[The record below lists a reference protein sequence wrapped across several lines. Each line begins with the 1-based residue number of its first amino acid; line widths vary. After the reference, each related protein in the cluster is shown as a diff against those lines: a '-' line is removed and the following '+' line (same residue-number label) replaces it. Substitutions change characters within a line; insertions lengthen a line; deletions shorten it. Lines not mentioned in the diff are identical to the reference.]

1 MSNLQTY
8 IQNTYQ
14 KQIADCSNEELYLA
28 LLNYT
33 KLASAQKPVN
43 TGKKKL
49 YYISAEFLIGK
60 LLSNNLINLG
70 LYDDVK
76 HELAAAG
83 KDLIEV
89 EEVELE
95 PSLGNGGLGRLAACF
110 LDSIATLGLNG
121 DGVGLNYHFGLF
133 QQVLKNN
140 EQTTIPN
147 FWLTEQ
153 NWLVRSS
160 RSYQVPFAHFTLTST
175 LYDIDVPGYKT
186 ATKNRLRL
194 FDFDSVDSSII

>member
-8 IQNTYQ
+8 IKNTYS
-14 KQIADCSNEELYLA
+14 KNLADCSNEELYLA

-76 HELAAAG
+76 QELADAG
-83 KDLIEV
+83 KKL
-89 EEVELE
+89 
-95 PSLGNGGLGRLAACF
+95 S
-110 LDSIATLGLNG
+110 
-121 DGVGLNYHFGLF
+121 
-133 QQVLKNN
+133 
-140 EQTTIPN
+140 
-147 FWLTEQ
+147 W
-153 NWLVRSS
+153 
-160 RSYQVPFAHFTLTST
+160 
-175 LYDIDVPGYKT
+175 
-186 ATKNRLRL
+186 NRLWVTEAWAVWLPASWTLLRHL
-194 FDFDSVDSSII
+194 VSMVMV